1 MSLSRLNGGRK
12 MATFSHHAIVTS
24 AKEVMFATVGW
35 LVGWFASQS
44 VSTVTQ
50 KLPITFSGRHQV
62 DRGGNMLKCNV
73 MTLYSPS

>member
-35 LVGWFASQS
+35 LVGLPVSRSAWLHKNYQSHSQADIRLTEE
-44 VSTVTQ
+44 V
-50 KLPITFSGRHQV
+50 I
-62 DRGGNMLKCNV
+62 
-73 MTLYSPS
+73 